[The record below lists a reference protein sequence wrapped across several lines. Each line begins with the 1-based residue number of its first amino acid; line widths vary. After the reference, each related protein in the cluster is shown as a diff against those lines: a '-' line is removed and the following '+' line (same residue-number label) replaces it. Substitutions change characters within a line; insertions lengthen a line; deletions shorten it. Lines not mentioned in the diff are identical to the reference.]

1 MSLPEPRDEQSRV
14 LPCHECDMVSAHDFH
29 TTGWIECPRCQHPIT
44 HHTPKDTLTPALAMS
59 ALVMLTLSLCFPYLG
74 FEKSGIERI
83 MTINDASIELAT
95 FDQPI
100 LALITLLTIVILPGC
115 YLLAILFLHYALT
128 MKRHASISKRLIQIL
143 PTIQPWMMADV
154 FVIAALVSL
163 VKLVGMVEVKLFPSF
178 WTFAAFAF
186 LLLATTLRVNSI
198 QLWERQL
205 GTLQQPRDAR
215 PGHTSRSQNLSAC
228 HHCGQ
233 LQNCHNTH
241 CIRCHHSLH
250 ERAPLSLQRVIALL
264 LTATLFSIP
273 AQSLP
278 IMVTKALGKED
289 PATIIAGAMLFLK
302 HGDWPI
308 ALIIFTASVLIPF
321 GKIMAIAWLCLAT
334 RRTSPMNMKT
344 QMRLY
349 RVTEWIGRWSMV
361 DVFVIAIVVAM
372 LQIGQI
378 LSVAPGLGGIAFC
391 GMVIFTM
398 LASHQFDPRLIWD
411 NQGDNLKT
419 QESDVG

>member
-1 MSLPEPRDEQSRV
+1 
-14 LPCHECDMVSAHDFH
+14 
-29 TTGWIECPRCQHPIT
+29 
-44 HHTPKDTLTPALAMS
+44 MS

>member
-74 FEKSGIERI
+74 FEQSGIERI

-278 IMVTKALGKED
+278 IMVTTALGKED

-378 LSVAPGLGGIAFC
+378 LSVAPGLGGIRF
-391 GMVIFTM
+391 GRR
-398 LASHQFDPRLIWD
+398 SRY
-411 NQGDNLKT
+411 
-419 QESDVG
+419 

>member
-1 MSLPEPRDEQSRV
+1 
-14 LPCHECDMVSAHDFH
+14 MVSAHDFH

-278 IMVTKALGKED
+278 IMVTTALGKED

-411 NQGDNLKT
+411 KQGDNLKT

>member
-215 PGHTSRSQNLSAC
+215 PGHTSRSRNLSA
-228 HHCGQ
+228 
-233 LQNCHNTH
+233 
-241 CIRCHHSLH
+241 
-250 ERAPLSLQRVIALL
+250 
-264 LTATLFSIP
+264 
-273 AQSLP
+273 
-278 IMVTKALGKED
+278 
-289 PATIIAGAMLFLK
+289 
-302 HGDWPI
+302 
-308 ALIIFTASVLIPF
+308 
-321 GKIMAIAWLCLAT
+321 
-334 RRTSPMNMKT
+334 
-344 QMRLY
+344 
-349 RVTEWIGRWSMV
+349 
-361 DVFVIAIVVAM
+361 
-372 LQIGQI
+372 
-378 LSVAPGLGGIAFC
+378 
-391 GMVIFTM
+391 
-398 LASHQFDPRLIWD
+398 
-411 NQGDNLKT
+411 
-419 QESDVG
+419 

>member
-1 MSLPEPRDEQSRV
+1 MSLPKPRDEQSRV

-278 IMVTKALGKED
+278 IMVTTALGKED